1 MVWSERKR
9 ADQQNQEV
17 SKKLTQCFWWQ
28 GIQVHN
34 VILSTTK
41 STYIGPEYALA
52 KSGPFVIYKIHKT
65 KDNRADRR
73 QKKISLT
80 AIEVKI
86 SNSPARRGKGVDKTK
101 ILKLDKKITTF
112 LLSLS
117 DLKIWMKKIGKL
129 FRFRRPDFYPA
140 SARPR

>member
-1 MVWSERKR
+1 MHSQKVALFLYTKYI
-9 ADQQNQEV
+9 
-17 SKKLTQCFWWQ
+17 KL
-28 GIQVHN
+28 
-34 VILSTTK
+34 
-41 STYIGPEYALA
+41 
-52 KSGPFVIYKIHKT
+52 
-65 KDNRADRR
+65 DNRADRR

-117 DLKIWMKKIGKL
+117 DLKI
-129 FRFRRPDFYPA
+129 
-140 SARPR
+140 